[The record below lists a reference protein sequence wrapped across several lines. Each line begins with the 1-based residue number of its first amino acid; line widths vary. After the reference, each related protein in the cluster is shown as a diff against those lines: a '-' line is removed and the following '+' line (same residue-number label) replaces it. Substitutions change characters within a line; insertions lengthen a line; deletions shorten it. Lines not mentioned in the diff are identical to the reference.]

1 MSEQIKEIRI
11 TPDAVK
17 KHAQTPVY
25 AAFLEAIYNSIDADA
40 TQIEVAAI
48 NQQDAQMDLFDA
60 SESLFGIRI
69 TDNGTGIKPDKI
81 EPGFL
86 DLEKSWKK
94 GLLRTGKRPFHGA
107 RGCGRFKCLAIGAN
121 LQWRS
126 VYSDDDGSK
135 KELTVSL
142 KESDPTHLRI
152 SGPIDSSDEQ
162 IGTVL
167 TITQL
172 KTSLARRVSTPA
184 ELRKLSF
191 DILNGLILDLEL
203 APLSVSFFGQ
213 EIETESYKEADNTFP
228 FSFLD
233 QEGNSFDGEMRVL
246 IWNSKVDFT
255 DHKHAFLY
263 KSDGSFLTECPSGF
277 PADYRWPA
285 HTLIFKSSG
294 FDKYDWFS
302 TEFNKLYARVEA
314 TTKPL
319 VLQYLTSVKRR
330 EFSAVLQKVFSD
342 PRYPFKTSPNTPL
355 DIARQT
361 TYNHVLGE
369 LVFANTRELAPQK
382 KALGVVLPLL
392 SRLFSGDY
400 VLGESL
406 EKILELNADDSE
418 RFNSF
423 VTRIKLS
430 KILAKY
436 AELIRRKTFLS
447 TLSKLVYDESVSAHL
462 AERTQLHK
470 IVAEEVW
477 VFGEGFEESNLLS
490 NDQGIVTLVRSY
502 VKREDLLFD
511 TPENNAEIESI
522 IRQLQADPES
532 CIQKIPDL
540 AMMKK
545 VKNGSGERFLVIE
558 LKKPTVKIDL
568 KCRKQALEVFA
579 GISSAKKKGA
589 LPIDDKHQWQYC
601 LVSSGMDD
609 RLSNE
614 FTSSGHLEEKEAG
627 NYVID
632 VWKWSDVIADANR
645 RIDAEMDQLTIDVQ
659 EGDCR
664 RLLES
669 YQTRFGISLEPSD
682 ITDAES

>member
-1 MSEQIKEIRI
+1 MNEQIKEIRI

-40 TQIEVAAI
+40 TQIEVTAI
-48 NQQDAQMDLFDA
+48 NQRDAQMNLFDET
-60 SESLFGIRI
+60 ESLFGIRI
-69 TDNGTGIKPDKI
+69 SDNGTGIKPDKI

-94 GLLRTGKRPFHGA
+94 GLQRTGKRPFHGA
-107 RGCGRFKCLAIGAN
+107 RGCGRFKCLAIGAD

-126 VYSDDDGSK
+126 VYMDDDGLK
-135 KELTVSL
+135 KELTISL
-142 KESDPTHLRI
+142 KETDSTHLRI
-152 SGPIDSSDEQ
+152 SGPIESPDGQ

-172 KTSLARRVSTPA
+172 KTALSRRVSTST
-184 ELRKLSF
+184 EFRKLSF

-203 APLSVSFFGQ
+203 DSLSVSFFGQ
-213 EIETESYKEADNTFP
+213 EIETKSYKEADKTFT

-233 QEGNSFDGEMRVL
+233 QEGNGFEGEMRVL

-285 HTLIFKSSG
+285 HTLIFKSPG
-294 FDKYDWFS
+294 FNKYDWYS
-302 TEFNKLYARVEA
+302 TEFTKLYERVEA
-314 TTKPL
+314 ATKPL
-319 VLQYLTSVKRR
+319 VLQYLTSVKRK
-330 EFSAVLQKVFSD
+330 EFSAVLQKVFED
-342 PRYPFKTSPNTPL
+342 PRYPFKNTPATPL

-369 LVFANTRELAPQK
+369 LVFDNTRELAPQK
-382 KALGVVLPLL
+382 KALWVVLPLL
-392 SRLFSGDY
+392 ERLFGGDY

-406 EKILELNADDSE
+406 EKILDLDSGDVE
-418 RFNSF
+418 KFHSF

-436 AELIRRKTFLS
+436 AELIRRKTFLD
-447 TLSKLVYDESVSAHL
+447 TLSKLVYDENLSMYL

-477 VFGEGFEESNLLS
+477 IFGEGFEESNLLS
-490 NDQGIVTLVRSY
+490 NDQSIVTLIRSY

-511 TPENNAEIESI
+511 TPENNTEIESI
-522 IRQLQADPES
+522 IRQLQSDPET
-532 CIQKIPDL
+532 CVQKVPDL
-540 AMMKK
+540 AMMKR
-545 VKNGSGERFLVIE
+545 VKNGGGERFLVIE
-558 LKKPTVKIDL
+558 LKKPSVKIDAR
-568 KCRKQALEVFA
+568 CRKQALDVFA

-589 LPIDDKHQWQYC
+589 LHIDPQHQWQYC
-601 LVSSGMDD
+601 LVSSAMDD
-609 RLSNE
+609 RLRGE
-614 FTSSGHLEEKEAG
+614 FTSSGHLEEKEDG

-632 VWKWSDVIADANR
+632 VWKWSDVISEANN
-645 RIDAEMDQLTIDVQ
+645 RIDEEMNQLTIKVQ
-659 EGDCR
+659 ENDCKK
-664 RLLES
+664 LLES
-669 YQTRFGISLEPSD
+669 YQTRFGISLDSSNAA
-682 ITDAES
+682 TVES

>member
-25 AAFLEAIYNSIDADA
+25 AAFLEAIFNSIDADA
-40 TQIEVAAI
+40 TEIEVAAI
-48 NQQDAQMDLFDA
+48 NQRDAQMSLFDE
-60 SESLFGIRI
+60 SESLSGIRI
-69 TDNGTGIKPDKI
+69 SDNGTGIKPDII
-81 EPGFL
+81 ESGFL

-94 GLLRTGKRPFHGA
+94 GLSRKGKRPFHGA

-126 VYSDDDGSK
+126 AYFDDDGSK
-135 KELTVSL
+135 KELTISL

-152 SGPIDSSDEQ
+152 SGPIDSSDGQ

-172 KTSLARRVSTPA
+172 KTSLFRRVSTTA
-184 ELRKLSF
+184 ELRKLAF

-203 APLSVSFFGQ
+203 GSLSVSFFGQ
-213 EIETESYKEADNTFP
+213 EIETESYKEADKTFP
-228 FSFLD
+228 FSFFD
-233 QEGNSFDGEMRVL
+233 QEGNSYDGKMRVL
-246 IWNSKVDFT
+246 IWNSQVDFT
-255 DHKHAFLY
+255 DHKHSFLY

-285 HTLIFKSSG
+285 HTLIFTSSG
-294 FDKYDWFS
+294 FDSYDWYS
-302 TEFNKLYARVEA
+302 TEFTKLYERVEA
-314 TTKPL
+314 STRPL
-319 VLQYLTSVKRR
+319 VLQYLTSVKKK
-330 EFSAVLQKVFSD
+330 EFSAVLQRVFDD
-342 PRYPFKTSPNTPL
+342 PRYPFKTSPKTPL
-355 DIARQT
+355 DMARQT

-369 LVFANTRELAPQK
+369 LVFDNTRELAPQK

-400 VLGESL
+400 VLSESL
-406 EKILELNADDSE
+406 EKILDLDNGDSE
-418 RFNSF
+418 KFHTF

-447 TLSKLVYDESVSAHL
+447 TLSKLVYDESISAHL

-477 VFGEGFEESNLLS
+477 VFGEDFEETNLLS

-502 VKREDLLFD
+502 VKRDDLFFD
-511 TPENNAEIESI
+511 TPKNNSEIESI

-545 VKNGSGERFLVIE
+545 VKNGAGEKFLVIE
-558 LKKPTVKIDL
+558 LKKPTVKIDA

-589 LPIDDKHQWQYC
+589 LPIDNQHQWQYC

-609 RLSNE
+609 RLSTE

-632 VWKWSDVIADANR
+632 VWKWSDIIAAANT
-645 RIDAEMDQLTIDVQ
+645 RINAKMEQLTIDVQ
-659 EGDCR
+659 ESDCKQ
-664 RLLES
+664 LLES

-682 ITDAES
+682 IAEAES